1 MTTLPARRTR
11 RSASAAAG
19 TGLVDLGPCLDE
31 LDGAIEAGRA
41 LGLPVADAEGVRD
54 EARERLGIPSDAY
67 VLALVGGTGVGKSSL
82 LNALAGAE
90 VSRASVLRPTTGEAV
105 AWIGRDTD
113 ALVAPILDRLGVG
126 DRRVH
131 DDPAFERVV
140 LLDLPDVD
148 SVASAH
154 RARVEELLPKVD
166 AVAWVTDPEKYADA
180 LLHDE
185 FFAAWLPR
193 LARQV
198 VLLNKVDRLLPTD
211 ARKLQADLERRLA
224 PLSRGGRTRV
234 LRTSA
239 VDPAGTVALQDWL
252 DEAVDAKR
260 VVVARLG
267 ASARAAVTDL
277 AAVAGVDPAGPP
289 KPLLDVLERRRVIDA
304 TATSALRLIDIDGA
318 QRQAVA
324 ATRALARRKG
334 TGPLG
339 VLTSFVYRASGRQRR
354 VADPGTHLAR
364 WRERGPLERISEPI
378 HGAMMATIPAVPGPL
393 RPSLAASAD
402 RTVLGRRLGEAIDR
416 AMPAT
421 GSLKPPSSRLW
432 PLLGL
437 LQTANLFVTI
447 AAVVWVIAWVLLRP
461 PTDSITLPILGPVPA
476 PLVLLGAALLVGYL
490 LARIVGLHAGW
501 RGRRWA
507 RSVTGGLR
515 EGITAAVED
524 EAFAPLDRLDAERR
538 RLWHAARA
546 VSSGC
551 G

>member
-41 LGLPVADAEGVRD
+41 LGLPVAAAESVRD

-277 AAVAGVDPAGPP
+277 AAVAGVDPSGPP
-289 KPLLDVLERRRVIDA
+289 KPLLDVLERRRVIDD

>member
-11 RSASAAAG
+11 RSASVAAG

-41 LGLPVADAEGVRD
+41 LGLPVAAAEGVRD

-289 KPLLDVLERRRVIDA
+289 KPLLDVLERRRVIDD

>member
-1 MTTLPARRTR
+1 M
-11 RSASAAAG
+11 
-19 TGLVDLGPCLDE
+19 
-31 LDGAIEAGRA
+31 
-41 LGLPVADAEGVRD
+41 
-54 EARERLGIPSDAY
+54 
-67 VLALVGGTGVGKSSL
+67 
-82 LNALAGAE
+82 
-90 VSRASVLRPTTGEAV
+90 
-105 AWIGRDTD
+105 
-113 ALVAPILDRLGVG
+113 
-126 DRRVH
+126 
-131 DDPAFERVV
+131 
-140 LLDLPDVD
+140 
-148 SVASAH
+148 
-154 RARVEELLPKVD
+154 
-166 AVAWVTDPEKYADA
+166 
-180 LLHDE
+180 LHDE

-289 KPLLDVLERRRVIDA
+289 KPLLDVLERRRVIDD